1 MTQNTGWGPAG
12 GQGPGG
18 PGAGW
23 GGAPQWGAWQPQSPQ
38 PGVIPLRPLDLAEI
52 LSGTFA
58 TMRRHWKQ
66 LVGVMLA
73 VQAIALPVMAL
84 AVVIAVASV
93 FSHFEPVFDPPFGE
107 DPTSEHVVPL
117 LVAGGVLFVVL
128 CVIGVLAT
136 AVMTSLCPAVL
147 REAVMGRPTTFRTMW
162 RAAFRRAPA
171 VAGATLLS
179 VLIAG
184 APVFAVLAVWIP
196 LLIATASEGNAPML
210 INLMPVFLLVTE
222 PLVVWLTIR
231 FSLAPAAVVME
242 GARPVTALRRSAA
255 LVRGDWW
262 RVFGVTLV
270 AGLVAGMVA
279 GTVFFTIQLPF
290 QIIGTIGMFPA
301 TAGVQDGSDVT
312 PAGLITTLGFAVVAV
327 VAGIVVGGVAGQT
340 FQIAFTQLAAG
351 MLYVDQR
358 IRREGLADAIL
369 AEVGAPAP
377 AAAPTAP
384 GAA

>member
-38 PGVIPLRPLDLAEI
+38 PGVIPLRPLNLAEI

-73 VQAIALPVMAL
+73 VQAVTLLVMAL
-84 AVVIAVASV
+84 AAAIAVASV

-107 DPTSEHVVPL
+107 DPTPEHVVPL
-117 LVAGGVLFVVL
+117 LVAGGVLFAVL
-128 CVIGVLAT
+128 AVIGVLAT

-147 REAVMGRPTTFRTMW
+147 REAVMGKPTTFRAMW
-162 RAAFRRAPA
+162 RAAVRRAPA

-179 VLIAG
+179 ILIAG
-184 APVFAVLAVWIP
+184 APMIAVLAVWLP
-196 LLIATASEGNAPML
+196 LLIATASEHNAPL
-210 INLMPVFLLVTE
+210 LVGLLPVFLLVAA
-222 PLVVWLTIR
+222 PLAVWLGIR

-242 GARPVTALRRSAA
+242 GAAPVTALRRSAA
-255 LVRGDWW
+255 LVRGNWW
-262 RVFGVTLV
+262 RIFGVTL
-270 AGLVAGMVA
+270 LAGMIA
-279 GTVFFTIQLPF
+279 MMASFTIELPF
-290 QIIGTIGMFPA
+290 QTIGMFGMLPV
-301 TAGVQDGSDVT
+301 TAGVENGSGVT
-312 PAGLITTLGFAVVAV
+312 PAAVITAVGFAVVAM
-327 VAGIVVGGVAGQT
+327 VVGGVASQT
-340 FQIAFTQLAAG
+340 FQIAFTQLTAG

-377 AAAPTAP
+377 DAAPTAP

>member
-23 GGAPQWGAWQPQSPQ
+23 GGAPQWGAWQPQAPQ
-38 PGVIPLRPLDLAEI
+38 PGVIPLRPLNLADM
-52 LSGTFA
+52 LSGTFE
-58 TMRRHWKQ
+58 TMRRHWKP
-66 LVGVMLA
+66 LAGVLLA
-73 VQAIALPVMAL
+73 VLAIALPVMAL

-107 DPTSEHVVPL
+107 DPTPEHVVPL

-136 AVMTSLCPAVL
+136 AVMASLCQAVL
-147 REAVMGRPTTFRTMW
+147 REAVMGRPITFRTMW

-179 VLIAG
+179 GLIAG
-184 APVFAVLAVWIP
+184 APMLVVMAVWIP
-196 LLIATASEGNAPML
+196 LLIATASEHNAPLL
-210 INLMPVFLLVTE
+210 INLLPMFLLAAA
-222 PLVVWLTIR
+222 PLTVWLTVR

-262 RVFGVTLV
+262 RIFGVTL
-270 AGLVAGMVA
+270 AAGMVA
-279 GTVFFTIQLPF
+279 GAVSWVIQLPF
-290 QIIGTIGMFPA
+290 QMVGLMGMIPVM
-301 TAGVQDGSDVT
+301 AGVENGSDAT
-312 PAGLITTLGFAVVAV
+312 PDGLIASLGFAVA
-327 VAGIVVGGVAGQT
+327 AMAFGGIAGQT
-340 FQIAFTQLAAG
+340 FQIAFTQLSAG

-369 AEVGAPAP
+369 AEVGTDAP

>member
-23 GGAPQWGAWQPQSPQ
+23 GAAPQWGAWQPQAPQ
-38 PGVIPLRPLDLAEI
+38 PGVIPLRPLNLADM
-52 LSGTFA
+52 LSGTFE
-58 TMRRHWKQ
+58 TMRRHWKP
-66 LVGVMLA
+66 LVGVLLA
-73 VQAIALPVMAL
+73 VLAITLPVMAL
-84 AVVIAVASV
+84 AVVIAVAAV

-107 DPTSEHVVPL
+107 DPTPEHVVPL

-136 AVMTSLCPAVL
+136 AVMASLCQAVL
-147 REAVMGRPTTFRTMW
+147 REAVMGRPITFRTMW

-179 VLIAG
+179 GLIAG
-184 APVFAVLAVWIP
+184 APMLAVMAVWIP
-196 LLIATASEGNAPML
+196 LLIATASEHNAPLL
-210 INLMPVFLLVTE
+210 INLLPMFLLAAA
-222 PLVVWLTIR
+222 PLTVWLTVR

-262 RVFGVTLV
+262 RIFGVTL
-270 AGLVAGMVA
+270 AAGMVA
-279 GTVFFTIQLPF
+279 GAVSWVIQLPF
-290 QIIGTIGMFPA
+290 QMVGLMGMIPVM
-301 TAGVQDGSDVT
+301 AGVENGSDAT
-312 PAGLITTLGFAVVAV
+312 PDGLIASLGFAVVAM
-327 VAGIVVGGVAGQT
+327 ALGGVVGQT
-340 FQIAFTQLAAG
+340 FQIAFTQLSTG

-369 AEVGAPAP
+369 AEVGTDAP

>member
-23 GGAPQWGAWQPQSPQ
+23 GGAPQWGAWQPQAPQ
-38 PGVIPLRPLDLAEI
+38 PGVIPLRPLNLADM
-52 LSGTFA
+52 LSGTFE
-58 TMRRHWKQ
+58 TMRRHWKP
-66 LVGVMLA
+66 LAGVLLA
-73 VQAIALPVMAL
+73 VLAIALPVMAL

-107 DPTSEHVVPL
+107 DPTPEHVVPL

-136 AVMTSLCPAVL
+136 AVMASLCQAVL
-147 REAVMGRPTTFRTMW
+147 REAVMGRPITFRTMW

-179 VLIAG
+179 GLIAG
-184 APVFAVLAVWIP
+184 APMLAVMAVWIP
-196 LLIATASEGNAPML
+196 LLIATASEHNAPLL
-210 INLMPVFLLVTE
+210 INLLPMFLLAAA
-222 PLVVWLTIR
+222 PLTVWLTVR

-262 RVFGVTLV
+262 RVFGVTL
-270 AGLVAGMVA
+270 AAGMVA
-279 GTVFFTIQLPF
+279 GAVSWVIQLPF
-290 QIIGTIGMFPA
+290 QMVGLMGVIPVM
-301 TAGVQDGSDVT
+301 AGVENGSDVT
-312 PAGLITTLGFAVVAV
+312 PDGLIASLGFAVVAM
-327 VAGIVVGGVAGQT
+327 AVGGVAGQT
-340 FQIAFTQLAAG
+340 FQIAFTQLSAG

-369 AEVGAPAP
+369 AEVGTDAP

>member
-1 MTQNTGWGPAG
+1 M
-12 GQGPGG
+12 
-18 PGAGW
+18 
-23 GGAPQWGAWQPQSPQ
+23 
-38 PGVIPLRPLDLAEI
+38 
-52 LSGTFA
+52 LSGTFE
-58 TMRRHWKQ
+58 TMRRHWKP
-66 LVGVMLA
+66 LAGVLLA
-73 VQAIALPVMAL
+73 VLAIALPVMAL

-107 DPTSEHVVPL
+107 DPTPEHIVPL

-136 AVMTSLCPAVL
+136 AVMASLCQAVL
-147 REAVMGRPTTFRTMW
+147 REAVMGRPITFRTMW

-179 VLIAG
+179 GLIAG
-184 APVFAVLAVWIP
+184 APMLAVMAVWIP
-196 LLIATASEGNAPML
+196 LLIATASEHNAPLL
-210 INLMPVFLLVTE
+210 INLLPMFLLAAA
-222 PLVVWLTIR
+222 PLTVWLTVR
-231 FSLAPAAVVME
+231 FSLASAAVVME

-262 RVFGVTLV
+262 RIFGVTL
-270 AGLVAGMVA
+270 AAGMVA
-279 GTVFFTIQLPF
+279 GAVSWVIQLPF
-290 QIIGTIGMFPA
+290 QMVGLMGMIPVM
-301 TAGVQDGSDVT
+301 AGVENGSDAT
-312 PAGLITTLGFAVVAV
+312 PDGLIASLGFAVA
-327 VAGIVVGGVAGQT
+327 AMAVGGVAGQT
-340 FQIAFTQLAAG
+340 FQIAFTQLSAG

-369 AEVGAPAP
+369 AEVGTDAA